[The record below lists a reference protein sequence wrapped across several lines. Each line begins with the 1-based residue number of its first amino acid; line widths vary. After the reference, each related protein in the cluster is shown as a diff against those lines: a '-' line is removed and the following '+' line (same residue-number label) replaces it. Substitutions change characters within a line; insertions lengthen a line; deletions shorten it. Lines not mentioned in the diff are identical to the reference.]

1 MVRKSITAFFLF
13 SFIVIGFVDALLHGE
28 VSYSSIMGRDINRV
42 YFYTF
47 CLLIV
52 GCWLLYNKFF
62 VGIGFITVA
71 TFNGY
76 FVEYIFLHNY
86 FASVMIYA
94 MLVVDILHRR
104 KAKWLIPFFIIGIIQ
119 AIAFQ
124 STWLSQYIVGGMEF
138 LSLCIGSVFVI
149 RII

>member
-1 MVRKSITAFFLF
+1 
-13 SFIVIGFVDALLHGE
+13 
-28 VSYSSIMGRDINRV
+28 
-42 YFYTF
+42 
-47 CLLIV
+47 
-52 GCWLLYNKFF
+52 
-62 VGIGFITVA
+62 
-71 TFNGY
+71 
-76 FVEYIFLHNY
+76 
-86 FASVMIYA
+86 MIYA

-149 RII
+149 KIIWNACNIKKIVMLVMSIAFSDALKSEEAFCVLSEVITVSSC